1 MKLHELEEIAAELN
15 TARELFYAECVKT
28 IPGFEELVR
37 WKVLQKDKGRSR

>member
-1 MKLHELEEIAAELN
+1 MKLRDLEETAAKLN
-15 TARELFYAECVKT
+15 LARELFYAECVKT